1 MLGQSLQAREDMLAF
16 ELKGSTF
23 ALPVLKL
30 LNTDLEA
37 ISRELAEK
45 LDKAPEFFQN
55 APVVIDLQA
64 ISGQDS
70 ATNFALL
77 VGLLRSNGLIPVGV
91 RGGDMGQN
99 EIATSLELAVLSKG
113 TPRRQ
118 ARPAG
123 QNAASPMG
131 RSKLVT
137 QPVRSGQRVYAS
149 GGDLVVLAQV
159 SSGAEV
165 FADGN
170 IHVYG
175 TLRGRAL
182 AGVKGDTQARIFC
195 QSLEAELVSIAGH
208 YRVSDDLDDA
218 RRGQPAQLYL
228 EKRHLRIAAL

>member
-1 MLGQSLQAREDMLAF
+1 MPAF

-30 LNTDLEA
+30 FNTDLEA
-37 ISRELAEK
+37 ISQELAEK

-55 APVVIDLQA
+55 APVVIDLQD
-64 ISGQDS
+64 IGGQDS
-70 ATNFALL
+70 VTNFALL
-77 VGLLRSNGLIPVGV
+77 VGLLRSNSLIPVGI
-91 RGGDMGQN
+91 RGGDAAQN
-99 EIATSLELAVLSKG
+99 EIATSLELAVLSQG
-113 TPRRQ
+113 IPRRQ
-118 ARPAG
+118 AKPAG
-123 QNAASPMG
+123 QNASSPMG
-131 RSKLVT
+131 RSRLVT
-137 QPVRSGQRVYAS
+137 QPVRSGQRVYAA

-170 IHVYG
+170 IHVYAA
-175 TLRGRAL
+175 LRGRAL

-228 EKRHLRIAAL
+228 DKRRLRIAAL